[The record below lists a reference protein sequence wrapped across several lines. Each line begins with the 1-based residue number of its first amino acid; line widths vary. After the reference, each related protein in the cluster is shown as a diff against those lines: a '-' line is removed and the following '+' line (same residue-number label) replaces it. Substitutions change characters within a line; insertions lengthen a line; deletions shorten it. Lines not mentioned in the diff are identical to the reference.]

1 MGCKRFENDLVDAA
15 LEELSPRRSERL
27 RAHLAGCEACR
38 EALEEQRRLAQ
49 AIDHSLTESLEC
61 EPSPEFAARVRRRI
75 AQPDAAARGW
85 WSTWKLAA
93 VGVLAALA
101 LLAAWMFRPHVEA
114 PVRVAKATAGTHTVS
129 PRGNAP
135 ANLPARQSAKPA
147 KPVHPAGAGRV
158 RRREEA
164 PLVAGNTMPEVLVPA
179 EERLAVRRFIEQLRQ
194 KRIDGAVLAAARPA
208 ATEELKV
215 ESLEVESL
223 EAAIKPLEGKSDR

>member
-1 MGCKRFENDLVDAA
+1 MGCKRFKNDLVDAA
-15 LEELSPRRSERL
+15 LEELSPSRSERF

-49 AIDHSLTESLEC
+49 AIDRSLAESLAC
-61 EPSPEFAARVRRRI
+61 EPSPEFAARVRQRI

-93 VGVLAALA
+93 VGALAALA
-101 LLAAWMFRPHVEA
+101 LLAAWVLRPHVEA
-114 PVRVAKATAGTHTVS
+114 PVRVAKATPGTHTVS

-135 ANLPARQSAKPA
+135 ANLPARQSG
-147 KPVHPAGAGRV
+147 KPVPPAGAGH
-158 RRREEA
+158 A
-164 PLVAGNTMPEVLVPA
+164 QHPSGQLLVAGNTMPEVLVPA
-179 EERLAVRRFIEQLRQ
+179 EEGLAVRGFIEQLRQ

-215 ESLEVESL
+215 ESLRVESL
-223 EAAIKPLEGKSDR
+223 DAAMKPLGGKSNR